1 MDTPSAERE
10 MEKVRQ
16 KISTMT
22 GGAADMSQEEIQK
35 IKQIVES
42 RPKIPR
48 VIIIRD
54 QNGIEQEYEVFE
66 ESEEESSVNMSAV
79 RSDGELRSL
88 RVIKRGEIQNFEHSG
103 GLSEDLSSSARKR
116 KRVMVDIESAIEES
130 FYIEEVIE
138 ESEEESDSLDDLH
151 KRDI

>member
-1 MDTPSAERE
+1 M
-10 MEKVRQ
+10 
-16 KISTMT
+16 I
-22 GGAADMSQEEIQK
+22 GGAAADISQDEIQK

-88 RVIKRGEIQNFEHSG
+88 RVIKRGEIQN
-103 GLSEDLSSSARKR
+103 
-116 KRVMVDIESAIEES
+116 IEQ
-130 FYIEEVIE
+130 
-138 ESEEESDSLDDLH
+138 H
-151 KRDI
+151 H

>member
-1 MDTPSAERE
+1 M
-10 MEKVRQ
+10 
-16 KISTMT
+16 
-22 GGAADMSQEEIQK
+22 
-35 IKQIVES
+35 
-42 RPKIPR
+42 
-48 VIIIRD
+48 
-54 QNGIEQEYEVFE
+54 EQEYEVFE

-88 RVIKRGEIQNFEHSG
+88 RVIKRGEIQNVEHSG
-103 GLSEDLSSSARKR
+103 GLSEDLSSSARNR

-151 KRDI
+151 KRDIQSV